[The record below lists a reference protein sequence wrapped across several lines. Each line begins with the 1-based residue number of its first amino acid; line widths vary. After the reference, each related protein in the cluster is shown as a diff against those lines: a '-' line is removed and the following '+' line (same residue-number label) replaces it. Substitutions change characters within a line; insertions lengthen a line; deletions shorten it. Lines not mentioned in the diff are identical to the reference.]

1 MKTPRGECSNCANCP
16 EHGHYEDALA
26 EVIEELKD
34 DKKILRDG
42 FIALNVQNANL
53 WRIIQTLDPTLAIAL
68 IDDNEDIREEAILR
82 LKESE

>member
-42 FIALNVQNANL
+42 FIALN
-53 WRIIQTLDPTLAIAL
+53 PTLAIAL
-68 IDDNEDIREEAILR
+68 IDDNKDIRDEAILR